1 MSNLEP
7 EFRTRPDAR
16 HRAGSKWGWIIG
28 GLAVLLLLV
37 ALANTWGPTSENN
50 PRNISEATKPAEA
63 PGSATTG
70 SAPQEPASNVP
81 PANAPAR

>member
-16 HRAGSKWGWIIG
+16 DRAGSKWGWIIG
-28 GLAVLLLLV
+28 GVVVLLLLV
-37 ALANTWGPTSENN
+37 ALASTWGPTSENN
-50 PRNISEATKPAEA
+50 PKNISEATKPAEP

-70 SAPQEPASNVP
+70 SATQAPTSNVP
-81 PANAPAR
+81 PADAPAR

>member
-7 EFRTRPDAR
+7 EFRIRPDAR

-37 ALANTWGPTSENN
+37 ALVSTWGPTSENN
-50 PRNISEATKPAEA
+50 PRNISEATLFLILTALIWFMHR
-63 PGSATTG
+63 
-70 SAPQEPASNVP
+70 QNI
-81 PANAPAR
+81 ARLLNGTEGRIGG